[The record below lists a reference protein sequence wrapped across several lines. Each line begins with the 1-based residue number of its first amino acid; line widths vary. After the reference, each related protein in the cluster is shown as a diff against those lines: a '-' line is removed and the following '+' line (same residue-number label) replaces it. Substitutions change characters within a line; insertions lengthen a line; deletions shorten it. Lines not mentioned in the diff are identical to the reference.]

1 MSQENVDLLRRGYEH
16 VENTGELLREVARS
30 DFVWDTST
38 FRGAIRPGT
47 FVGVDETNAWLAD
60 WLDSFEDWS
69 IVIEE
74 VFDAGDQVVA
84 IVRQRGTAKHGG
96 PEVEMRVAQVWT
108 FRGGLA
114 ARMEMYADRDEAL
127 EAAGLLG

>member
-16 VENTGELLREVARS
+16 VEKTGELLPEVARS

-47 FVGVDETNAWLAD
+47 FVGVDETNAWIAD

-108 FRGGLA
+108 FRNGLA
-114 ARMEMYADRDEAL
+114 ARMEMYADRDDAL
-127 EAAGLLG
+127 EAAGLSE

>member
-1 MSQENVDLLRRGYEH
+1 
-16 VENTGELLREVARS
+16 LREVARS

-108 FRGGLA
+108 FRDGLA

>member
-1 MSQENVDLLRRGYEH
+1 MSRENVEMLRRGYEH
-16 VENTGELLREVARS
+16 VTGELLRELARS
-30 DFVWDTST
+30 DFVWDTTT

-47 FVGVDETNAWLAD
+47 FIGVDETNAWLAD

-114 ARMEMYADRDEAL
+114 ARMEMYADRGEAL
-127 EAAGLLG
+127 EAAGLSE

>member
-1 MSQENVDLLRRGYEH
+1 VATNTSRTLGSFCASWLAPTSSGTRRRFEAQY
-16 VENTGELLREVARS
+16 V
-30 DFVWDTST
+30 
-38 FRGAIRPGT
+38 PGI
-47 FVGVDETNAWLAD
+47 FNGVDETNAWLAD

-127 EAAGLLG
+127 EAVGLSK